1 MLSGLEARLPLG
13 LEVLIGHA
21 SSALW
26 VRCRR
31 IHRRRTLR
39 TSDAAKSQGCLGAR
53 RRNRHPSS
61 HARKKSSHTMNEPEA
76 MAGSTYQGALLT
88 RELQERAASTC
99 MLLDDAGG

>member
-13 LEVLIGHA
+13 LAVLIVYA

-31 IHRRRTLR
+31 IRRRRTLW
-39 TSDAAKSQGCLGAR
+39 TSDAARSQGSLGAR

-88 RELQERAASTC
+88 SELQES
-99 MLLDDAGG
+99 DACDMAG